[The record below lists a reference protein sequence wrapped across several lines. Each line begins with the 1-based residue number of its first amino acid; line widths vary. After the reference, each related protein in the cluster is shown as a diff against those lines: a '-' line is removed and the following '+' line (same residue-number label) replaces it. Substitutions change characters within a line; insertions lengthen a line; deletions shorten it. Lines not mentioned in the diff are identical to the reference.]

1 MNKRNGDSSG
11 FSLIEILVVIL
22 IVGVLFAVALAVF
35 ENAGRKNAQQ
45 AAEQLIGSMR
55 LARQHAVS
63 ARQWTFVVFPN
74 RDGGAY
80 AEGDVGKCLRGYA
93 VLAVQNNMDGLAP
106 AAQIPANMDLAF
118 VADWKTLPEGV
129 YFDDDAALS
138 GNFAF
143 GALQGGQ
150 ATYAG
155 VFQFPLDPANPNQL
169 VRPMGAVL
177 FRPNGRAYVMHDGN
191 PNGNFWQDVEGSKIY
206 VTSEKHYDQ
215 AGGALTGPTPIPG
228 TKAAVQIGNK
238 TGQVK
243 LWTP

>member
-1 MNKRNGDSSG
+1 MNKRNGGSNG
-11 FSLIEILVVIL
+11 FSLIEILVVIV
-22 IVGVLFAVALAVF
+22 IIGVLFAVALAVF

-55 LARQHAVS
+55 LARQHAVT

-80 AEGDVGKCLRGYA
+80 ADEDVGKCLRGYA

-106 AAQIPANMDLAF
+106 AAQIPSNMDLAF

-129 YFDDDAALS
+129 YFNDDAALS
-138 GNFAF
+138 GNVAF
-143 GALQGGQ
+143 GALHGGQ
-150 ATYAG
+150 STYAG
-155 VFQFPLDPANPNQL
+155 VFQFPLDPANPNL
-169 VRPMGAVL
+169 RVRPMGAVL

-215 AGGALTGPTPIPG
+215 AGGTLTGPTPIPG

>member
-11 FSLIEILVVIL
+11 FSLIEILVVIV
-22 IVGVLFAVALAVF
+22 IIGVLFAVALAVF

-63 ARQWTFVVFPN
+63 TRQWTFVVFPN
-74 RDGGAY
+74 RDGGTY
-80 AEGDVGKCLRGYA
+80 AAADVGKCLRGYA

-106 AAQIPANMDLAF
+106 AAQIPANMDFAF

-138 GNFAF
+138 GNFVF
-143 GALQGGQ
+143 GAQRGGQ
-150 ATYAG
+150 TTYAG
-155 VFQFPLDPANPNQL
+155 IFQFPLDPANPNLL

-177 FRPNGRAYVMHDGN
+177 FRPNGRAYVMCDGN
-191 PNGNFWQDVEGSKIY
+191 PNGKFWQDVEGAKIY
-206 VTSEKHYDQ
+206 LTSEKHYDQ
-215 AGGALTGPTPIPG
+215 AGGTLTGPTPIPG

-243 LWTP
+243 LGD

>member
-1 MNKRNGDSSG
+1 MNRRKSGSSG
-11 FSLIEILVVIL
+11 FSLIEILVVIV
-22 IVGVLFAVALAVF
+22 IVGVLFAVALAVV
-35 ENAGRKNAQQ
+35 ENAGRKNARQ

-55 LARQHAVS
+55 LSRQHAVS
-63 ARQWTFVVFPN
+63 ARQWTFVVFPS

-80 AEGDVGKCLRGYA
+80 AAADVGKCLRGYA

-106 AAQIPANMDLAF
+106 AAQIPANMDFAF

-138 GNFAF
+138 GNYTF

-150 ATYAG
+150 STYAG

>member
-1 MNKRNGDSSG
+1 MNRRKSGSSG
-11 FSLIEILVVIL
+11 FSLIEILVVIV

-80 AEGDVGKCLRGYA
+80 AAADVGKCLRGYA

-106 AAQIPANMDLAF
+106 AAQIPANMDFAF

-155 VFQFPLDPANPNQL
+155 VCQFPLDPANPNQL